1 MRRFLQT
8 MKMKISFLI
17 LTFIFALS
25 LTACGTS
32 EPAPAAPTTPEAPV
46 TGTVPAPATEEPAD
60 EAPAP
65 VAGTGGEVVWVTMSE
80 SPSIDT
86 VHENDSATNDLTRQ
100 IFEGLT
106 WIHPTRGL
114 EPNLAESIDISA
126 DGLTYTFN
134 LRQGI
139 QFHDGTPFNAE
150 AVQMSLTRAVDPEV
164 AAPAAFIIDM
174 INSVNVVDDYTVE
187 IVIDFPFSPFLA
199 HMASPIGFIIAPS
212 ALNEA
217 AAGGRTVTE
226 NPIGTGPFMFVYRN
240 HGDYTR
246 ITPNPNHWRNVPVH
260 DIIFRII
267 PDTATRLAML
277 DTGEGNAMAA
287 LASQVHE
294 LYMMPHV
301 DWWRIESNGL
311 TYIGFQ
317 TEREGPLADARVRRA
332 ITMAINKM
340 DILYG
345 VQEGEGIP
353 AVGPVRGGVVAHA
366 PTDVQGLPFDPDAA
380 RALLEEAGWGDGFS
394 TTIWTNEGNAVR
406 ARISELVQS
415 NLAAI
420 GIDLEIQIL
429 EWGTYLERTGEGL
442 HDMFL
447 LGWSTITGDSDY
459 GIFPL
464 FHSGEIGAANRLF
477 YNNPRVDELLEE
489 GRRATV
495 AAERDRIYREVTEIL
510 VYDAPMIF
518 LFHPDTP
525 VVTNGVSG
533 VQFNFSA
540 APYFYSARLN

>member
-1 MRRFLQT
+1 

-17 LTFIFALS
+17 LTIIFV
-25 LTACGTS
+25 LTFAACGTN
-32 EPAPAAPTTPEAPV
+32 EPT
-46 TGTVPAPATEEPAD
+46 
-60 EAPAP
+60 
-65 VAGTGGEVVWVTMSE
+65 AGTGTDVTPPATDTTTTDAPDANDAPDTTAVAPAGGGEIVWVTMSE

-86 VHENDSATNDLTRQ
+86 VRENDSATNDLTRQ

-114 EPNLAESIDISA
+114 EPNLAENIDISA

-139 QFHDGTPFNAE
+139 QFHDGTPFNAD
-150 AVQMSLTRAVDPEV
+150 AVRMSLLRAVDPDI
-164 AAPAAFIIDM
+164 AAPAAFIIEM
-174 INSVNVVDDYTVE
+174 INEINVIDNYTVE

-199 HMASPIGFIIAPS
+199 HMASPIGFIISPAV
-212 ALNEA
+212 LEA
-217 AAGGRTVTE
+217 EAAGGPSVTE
-226 NPIGTGPFMFVYRN
+226 NPVGTGPFMFVERD
-240 HGDYTR
+240 HGNFTR
-246 ITPNPNHWRNVPVH
+246 LTPNTNHWRNVPAH
-260 DIIFRII
+260 DVVFRVI
-267 PDTATRLAML
+267 PDTATRLAMV
-277 DTGEGNAMAA
+277 DTGEANAFAG

-301 DWWRIESNGL
+301 DWWRIEANGL

-317 TEREGPLADARVRRA
+317 TAQDGPLSDARVRRA

-345 VQEGEGIP
+345 VQEGEGIL

-366 PTDVQGLPFDPDAA
+366 PTDVDGLGFDPDAA
-380 RALLEEAGWGDGFS
+380 RALLAEAGFPDGFS
-394 TTIWTNEGNAVR
+394 TTIWTNEGNAIR

-415 NLAAI
+415 NLAYI

-429 EWGTYLERTGEGL
+429 EWGTYLERTSEGL

-477 YNNPRVDELLEE
+477 YANPRVDELLEE
-489 GRRATV
+489 GRRETNL
-495 AAERDRIYREVTEIL
+495 AERDRIYREVTEIL

-525 VVTNGVSG
+525 VATNGVDG

-540 APYFYSARLN
+540 APYFYNARLR